1 MRLCLKCVRMLLWVM
16 IRLLSQDACLA
27 FALGAW
33 WWSCMYERER
43 DSAVSVCALLK
54 LFCAWL
60 LHVHRD
66 LCHPLKQAG
75 PLCPFCCLLTIWKQT
90 IQRFQA
96 AHNSCEASVNTL
108 HIWEGSRKASW
119 LQPTLMQLG
128 SAAVMNGYSEQQTVS
143 GKCTVVQTENNMWIG
158 YSDHV
163 LNNTSMNAM
172 HCLFS

>member
-1 MRLCLKCVRMLLWVM
+1 MRLCLKCVRMFLWVM
-16 IRLLSQDACLA
+16 IRLLTGCLSSLC
-27 FALGAW
+27 FGGLMMKLHVW
-33 WWSCMYERER
+33 ERER

-75 PLCPFCCLLTIWKQT
+75 PLCPFCCLLMIWKQT